1 MKIRKYAASAAIL
14 FLAVLASCSGKSE
27 GDNEVRQLSDY
38 NGMSAG
44 DSVAYYVG
52 QVASL
57 EYWQAARQDTLMQS
71 REARDAYLKGLRAG
85 YDALRDDDAYN
96 QGYYMGM
103 QLAMQMKDFT
113 GDFNTTVNKSILINS
128 FEDGLKNDSIL
139 NKGDVQRGFTEVT
152 SALQARKEADDRK
165 SAEQELQKAGA
176 ASKWQAINPSL
187 YAEAGKG
194 GEGAVVKEGES
205 VGFSMI
211 INNDKG
217 KPVDRRDNPDMVVG
231 KTYAG
236 PVTQAVL
243 TMKVGETRTFHTYAN
258 ALLGRFAQRYGM
270 KGPEIV
276 SFTITLSK
284 AEPQPEVNDESG
296 N

>member
-1 MKIRKYAASAAIL
+1 MKINKYAASAAIL
-14 FLAVLASCSGKSE
+14 ALTALASCSGNSE
-27 GDNEVRQLSDY
+27 GDNKVRQMADY
-38 NGMSAG
+38 KGMSAG

-52 QVASL
+52 QMASF

-103 QLAMQMKDFT
+103 QLAMQMKEFS
-113 GDFNTTVNKSILINS
+113 GDFNTSVNKSILVNS

-139 NKGDVQRGFTEVT
+139 DRGEVQRGFTEVT
-152 SALQARKEADDRK
+152 SALQARKEAEDRK
-165 SAEQELQKAGA
+165 LAEEELKKAGT
-176 ASKWQAINPSL
+176 ASKWQAVNPSL
-187 YAEAGKG
+187 YAETGKG
-194 GEGAVVKEGES
+194 GEGALVKEGES

-211 INNDKG
+211 ISDTKG
-217 KPVDRRDNPDMVVG
+217 KPIDRRENPDMVVG
-231 KTYAG
+231 KMYAG
-236 PVTQAVL
+236 PVTQAIL
-243 TMKVGETRTFHTYAN
+243 TMKIGETRTFHTYAN

-270 KGPEIV
+270 KGTEIV

-284 AEPQPEVNDESG
+284 AEAQPVVNEESG